1 MSDWIA
7 GAAART
13 TRKDIASM
21 ASVVSERPGSNFS
34 AGLPG
39 FDRFVWYFFRVSG
52 LMLVLL
58 AGGHLFITHYLNVPS
73 ETTFDFVANRW
84 ANPLWRLFD
93 FLLLLMALW
102 HGLFGMRTVIIDWV
116 KQGGWRVAL
125 TSTTWVIGLI
135 FTAMG
140 TITIFTFDEEA
151 ARNNTGPLAGE
162 MWIADVIGFSLFAF
176 AIVTYVVGAA
186 LLVYIL
192 RHIRL
197 GTRPIYSGDLG
208 QYAWVMH
215 RATGLGILF
224 FLLIHIIDIMLVG
237 LGRDIYDET
246 VHFYANP
253 FLIPMEIALVGAVI
267 YHTLNGLRIMLIDFW
282 ARGAK
287 LQKPLFYAAIIGT
300 ILLTIPSAII
310 IIRADFL

>member
-1 MSDWIA
+1 
-7 GAAART
+7 
-13 TRKDIASM
+13 
-21 ASVVSERPGSNFS
+21 
-34 AGLPG
+34 
-39 FDRFVWYFFRVSG
+39 
-52 LMLVLL
+52 MLVLL

-102 HGLFGMRTVIIDWV
+102 HGLLGMRTVIIDWV
-116 KQGGWRVAL
+116 KRNGWRVAL
-125 TSTTWVIGLI
+125 TSATWVTGLI

-162 MWIADVIGFSLFAF
+162 MWIADVIGVSLFAF
-176 AIVTYVVGAA
+176 AVVTYVAGAA
-186 LLVYIL
+186 LVIYIA
-192 RHIRL
+192 RHISL
-197 GTRPIYSGDLG
+197 GTRPIYNGDLG

-224 FLLIHIIDIMLVG
+224 FLLVHIVDIMLIG

-267 YHTLNGLRIMLIDFW
+267 FHTLNGLRILLIDFW
-282 ARGAK
+282 ERGVHM
-287 LQKPLFYAAIIGT
+287 QKSLFYAAIIGT
-300 ILLTIPSAII
+300 IILTIPSAVI
-310 IIRADFL
+310 IIRADF